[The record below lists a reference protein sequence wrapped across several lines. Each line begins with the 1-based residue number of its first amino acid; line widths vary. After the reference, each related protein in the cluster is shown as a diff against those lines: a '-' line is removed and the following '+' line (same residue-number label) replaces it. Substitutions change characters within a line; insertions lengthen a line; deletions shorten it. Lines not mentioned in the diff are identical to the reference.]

1 MIRHDG
7 DVGVGIVGVGGAAGR
22 CEEGRLGDWLRAWV
36 ATDTMAPMPV
46 GKKPLPLLDLMSE
59 ANARRE
65 TPPVLIPTAPAP
77 TRGTGPDFR
86 PLEPKPLP
94 VEPVLTRPSGNADLP
109 KHVLPGL
116 GGKPMV
122 LGTNVLLVAAGV
134 VIGLFVLVWVA
145 GNANGSRNARQDF
158 QRDFGQ
164 VSQTGSQQG
173 VVQDPLNTPVV
184 PAVSADP
191 KVHKAALPAQ
201 VPTAGAGKVPVGQ
214 VAAADPRQ
222 AGWNYLLL
230 GTLAAEDASAAM
242 QYFAKNGV
250 DTFAVPAPLVDRR
263 GVRANTSPL
272 FQLFVSKGVAS
283 SEFGARQAERDKLK
297 QEVVRLGAAWKKD
310 HKGTMSFSDAFWLKN
325 D

>member
-1 MIRHDG
+1 M
-7 DVGVGIVGVGGAAGR
+7 GG
-22 CEEGRLGDWLRAWV
+22 
-36 ATDTMAPMPV
+36 MPV

-59 ANARRE
+59 ASARRE

-94 VEPVLTRPSGNADLP
+94 AEPVAARSTANAELP

-164 VSQTGSQQG
+164 VSQGGSQQG
-173 VVQDPLNTPVV
+173 VVQDPLNTPTGTP
-184 PAVSADP
+184 PAD
-191 KVHKAALPAQ
+191 
-201 VPTAGAGKVPVGQ
+201 AGATKQVQPSPGTGLAKVAP
-214 VAAADPRQ
+214 ADPRQ
-222 AGWNYLLL
+222 SGWNYLLL
-230 GTLAAEDASAAM
+230 GTLGREDASSAM

-250 DTFAVPAPLVDRR
+250 ETFAVPAPLVDRR

-272 FQLFVSKGVAS
+272 FQLFVSKGVPS

-310 HKGTMSFSDAFWLKN
+310 HKGSMSFSDAFWLKN